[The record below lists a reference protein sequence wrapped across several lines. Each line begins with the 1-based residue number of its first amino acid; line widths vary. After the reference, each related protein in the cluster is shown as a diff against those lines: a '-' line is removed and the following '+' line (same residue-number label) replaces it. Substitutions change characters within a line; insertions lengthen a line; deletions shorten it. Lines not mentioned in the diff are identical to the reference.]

1 MGAERIAW
9 QPNASRR
16 PAIELTAG
24 ECWQL
29 LASVPIGRV
38 VFTHRAMP
46 AIRPV
51 NHLVEGRTI
60 IIRTHLGA
68 AIASRAATPLA
79 EASTAGT
86 AASAGARGE
95 EPGSVVCYE
104 ADQIDPVRHT
114 GWSVIVTGLAR
125 LVTDPGAIARY
136 ADTLEPWMAGDMN
149 QIVAI
154 EPRFV
159 SGIRLV
165 GWCT

>member
-1 MGAERIAW
+1 MSAERAEW
-9 QPNASRR
+9 PPNASRR

-68 AIASRAATPLA
+68 AIASRAATSL
-79 EASTAGT
+79 SDTAG
-86 AASAGARGE
+86 AAGSSAGARGE

>member
-1 MGAERIAW
+1 MSAERVERA
-9 QPNASRR
+9 PNASRR

-68 AIASRAATPLA
+68 AIASRAAM
-79 EASTAGT
+79 
-86 AASAGARGE
+86 AGAAVPAGRGAE

-104 ADQIDPVRHT
+104 ADQIDPARHT

>member
-1 MGAERIAW
+1 MSAERIERP
-9 QPNASRR
+9 PNASRR

-68 AIASRAATPLA
+68 AIASRAA
-79 EASTAGT
+79 SMAGT
-86 AASAGARGE
+86 SASAGARSE

-136 ADTLEPWMAGDMN
+136 ADTLEPWMA
-149 QIVAI
+149 
-154 EPRFV
+154 
-159 SGIRLV
+159 
-165 GWCT
+165 

>member
-1 MGAERIAW
+1 MTAERIEG
-9 QPNASRR
+9 PPSASRR
-16 PAIELTAG
+16 PAIELTTG

-60 IIRTHLGA
+60 IIRTHLSA
-68 AIASRAATPLA
+68 AIASRAAAP
-79 EASTAGT
+79 AGT
-86 AASAGARGE
+86 GAGSEGGRAE

-104 ADQIDPVRHT
+104 ADQIDPARHT

-125 LVTDPGAIARY
+125 MVTDPGAIARY
-136 ADTLEPWMAGDMN
+136 ADALEPWMAGDMN
-149 QIVAI
+149 QVVAI